1 MLKIKVNIDKVYG
14 IILPLLRSIHR
25 SSTNTTRKMIR
36 RRLDTFLIWAI
47 ALVCVVCGAIWQINA
62 ASRQSIVIGG
72 PNDRSYVS
80 GFYDREVS
88 LLDGSPFR

>member
-1 MLKIKVNIDKVYG
+1 
-14 IILPLLRSIHR
+14 
-25 SSTNTTRKMIR
+25 MIR